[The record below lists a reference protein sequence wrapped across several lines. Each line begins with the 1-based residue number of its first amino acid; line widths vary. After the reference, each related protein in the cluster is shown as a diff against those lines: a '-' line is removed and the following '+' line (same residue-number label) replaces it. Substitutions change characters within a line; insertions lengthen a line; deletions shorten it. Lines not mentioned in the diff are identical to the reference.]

1 MKISDVTVQDL
12 IIYVREDNTDV
23 STILT
28 FNMMLTAAKSYIK
41 SYTGLTVEQMDVKEE
56 LTIALFVLVSDMY
69 DNRVYTVQNDKVN
82 KVVSSILNMHSRNL
96 L

>member
-1 MKISDVTVQDL
+1 MKINDVTVQDL
-12 IIYVREDNTDV
+12 LIYLREDNTDE
-23 STILT
+23 STISMV
-28 FNMMLTAAKSYIK
+28 NMMLNAAKFYIK
-41 SYTGLTVEQMDVKEE
+41 SYTGLTVEEVDEKED
-56 LTIALFVLVSDMY
+56 LTIALFVLVTDMY

>member
-12 IIYVREDNTDV
+12 IIYVREDNTDA
-23 STILT
+23 STLST
-28 FNMMLTAAKSYIK
+28 FDMMLSAAKSYIK
-41 SYTGLTVEQMDVKEE
+41 SYTGLTDEQMDEKED
-56 LTIALFVLVSDMY
+56 LTIALFVLVTDMY

-82 KVVSSILNMHSRNL
+82 KVVSSILNMHSQNL